1 EKRTGQARN
10 EHGRNRNHG
19 PVERRT
25 HPPSTPRYRTRSGG
39 RGSRKV
45 QKPPAARKGCT
56 GLMPTPLRS
65 FRLDDERWDRLLF
78 AAEDNNTTISAI
90 LRELI
95 DEYLKENEQ

>member
-1 EKRTGQARN
+1 
-10 EHGRNRNHG
+10 
-19 PVERRT
+19 
-25 HPPSTPRYRTRSGG
+25 
-39 RGSRKV
+39 
-45 QKPPAARKGCT
+45 
-56 GLMPTPLRS
+56 MPTPLRS